1 MADEPSTPKR
11 RVADGVPPVKRQ
23 RARPRTPPPARPPRP
38 PATLMSVLASRTQ
51 SGDPNGATEWVER
64 ASIRTIATQQRA
76 IKSVQGARST
86 IAVTFRRSDGLLAST
101 HGDHSIKLVDV
112 DADRVQRTLA
122 GCVFVLHVARQTHQP
137 TFRHPRTPWTVVFH
151 PFRDDIMASGCLGGV
166 VRVWSLATGSSISAE
181 LPDHVI
187 SLAFHPAGDLL
198 VIACGVFIFVWA
210 FGSPAALP
218 QLLIERTGRQRVVLF
233 SPQCELI
240 TAEPMTPAREFL
252 PENQSYMRVLAWP
265 NLDHATMRAVA
276 DDVALDGDF
285 AALPKTLAERVIV
298 YSEGGIAL
306 SSCGMLL
313 AFVHVPEGPRDVQR
327 VIADARAREHVVDE
341 RVLAVFS
348 LRTERIV
355 HAAVLPDE
363 YGIGI
368 TSVRFSPTD
377 AFIVLGYG
385 VRSRP
390 LIAASQLQHTIVVLG
405 FDVGRGFSYAGS
417 LNTQGEDV
425 NIALFHTVLGGGI
438 VLGTRD
444 GVIRVVGG
452 FASQ

>member
-1 MADEPSTPKR
+1 
-11 RVADGVPPVKRQ
+11 
-23 RARPRTPPPARPPRP
+23 
-38 PATLMSVLASRTQ
+38 
-51 SGDPNGATEWVER
+51 
-64 ASIRTIATQQRA
+64 
-76 IKSVQGARST
+76 
-86 IAVTFRRSDGLLAST
+86 
-101 HGDHSIKLVDV
+101 
-112 DADRVQRTLA
+112 
-122 GCVFVLHVARQTHQP
+122 
-137 TFRHPRTPWTVVFH
+137 
-151 PFRDDIMASGCLGGV
+151 MASGCLGGV
-166 VRVWSLATGSSISAE
+166 VRVWNLATGSSVSAE

-187 SLAFHPAGDLL
+187 SLDFHPAGDLL
-198 VIACGVFIFVWA
+198 VMACGVFIFVWA
-210 FGSPAALP
+210 FGTPDALP
-218 QLLIERTGRQRVVLF
+218 RLLIQRAGRQRVVLF
-233 SPQCELI
+233 SPKNELI

-265 NLDHATMRAVA
+265 ALDHAAMRAVA
-276 DDVALDGDF
+276 DDPEQLDGDF
-285 AALPKTLAERVIV
+285 AQPRTLAERVIV

-306 SSCGMLL
+306 SSCGTLL
-313 AFVHVPEGPRDVQR
+313 AFMHVPEGPRDAQHI
-327 VIADARAREHVVDE
+327 IADARAREHVVDE

-363 YGIGI
+363 HGIGI

-377 AFIVLGYG
+377 AYIVLGYG

-390 LIAASQLQHTIVVLG
+390 LIAATQLQHTIVVLG
-405 FDVGRGFSYAGS
+405 FDAAQGLSFAGS

-425 NIALFHTVLGGGI
+425 NIALFHTVPGGGI